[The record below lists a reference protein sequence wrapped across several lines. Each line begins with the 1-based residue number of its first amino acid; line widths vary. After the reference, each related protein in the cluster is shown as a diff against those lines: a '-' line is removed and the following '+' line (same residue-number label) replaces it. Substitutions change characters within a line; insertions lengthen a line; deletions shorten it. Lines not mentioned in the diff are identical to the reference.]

1 MPRAVRARLRQ
12 FAGRSIAVSFASN
25 LRASRGQIFSGSRAA
40 RMTGGQE
47 VHAATFI
54 RRRRI
59 ILDSALSGRKS
70 ELARILIHELFHF
83 VWVRLGNGVRRSYA
97 GLLLLEA
104 QARARGEL
112 GWSAEMRKQELAA
125 QDGKLWRE
133 YACESFCDT
142 AAWLYA
148 GLQRHDEFT
157 LSARFRRRRAVWF
170 RQTFDRRVILT

>member
-1 MPRAVRARLRQ
+1 MK
-12 FAGRSIAVSFASN
+12 
-25 LRASRGQIFSGSRAA
+25 
-40 RMTGGQE
+40 GGQE

-59 ILDSALSGRKS
+59 ILDSALAGQDA

-83 VWVRLGNGVRRSYA
+83 VWVRLGNGVRRGYGA
-97 GLLLLEA
+97 LLLLELRA
-104 QARARGEL
+104 GARGEL
-112 GWSAEMRKQELAA
+112 GWSAEMRKQDLRS
-125 QDGKLWRE
+125 QDGKQWRE

-157 LSARFRRRRAVWF
+157 LSARFRQRRAAWF
-170 RQTFDRRVILT
+170 RQAFGSRVLHT